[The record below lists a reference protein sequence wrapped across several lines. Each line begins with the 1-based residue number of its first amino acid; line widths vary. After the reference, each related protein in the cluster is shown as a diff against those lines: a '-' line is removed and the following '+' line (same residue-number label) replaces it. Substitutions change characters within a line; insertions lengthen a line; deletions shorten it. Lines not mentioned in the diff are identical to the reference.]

1 LGGKGIPDCDN
12 MYTLTTSG
20 TSGSI
25 AMNPSG
31 GVYNKD
37 AVVTVTANPDYGYA
51 FGSWGGDLSG
61 SVNPT
66 AITMNGKK
74 NVTANFVVS
83 NGDVT
88 PWIETF
94 SQTNGTRTH
103 GAPTSWTATRSS
115 GLFEVSSNRL
125 MINQGSAEGLF
136 ETTEISI
143 PNGSVKVSLEVQAS
157 GGLDSG
163 DYVRFYKIVD
173 GGEPVQIDQEIM
185 GNFDGTKTLSGADIT
200 GKKLKLRITT
210 KVTASDEY
218 FFFDNLK
225 VEDELKR

>member
-1 LGGKGIPDCDN
+1 MGGKGIPDCDN

-37 AVVTVTANPDYGYA
+37 AVVTVTANSDYGYA

-94 SQTNGTRTH
+94 TQTNGTRSH
-103 GAPTSWTATRSS
+103 GAPTSWTASRSS

-136 ETTEISI
+136 ETTEMSISFSTI
-143 PNGSVKVSLEVQAS
+143 LKW
-157 GGLDSG
+157 
-163 DYVRFYKIVD
+163 
-173 GGEPVQIDQEIM
+173 
-185 GNFDGTKTLSGADIT
+185 KT
-200 GKKLKLRITT
+200 
-210 KVTASDEY
+210 
-218 FFFDNLK
+218 N
-225 VEDELKR
+225 